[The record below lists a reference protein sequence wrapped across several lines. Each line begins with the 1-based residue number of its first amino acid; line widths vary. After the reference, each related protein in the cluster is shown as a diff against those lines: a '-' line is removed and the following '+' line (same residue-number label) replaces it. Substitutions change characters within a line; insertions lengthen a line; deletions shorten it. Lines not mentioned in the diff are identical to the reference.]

1 MKTASKD
8 RRRATGQTPPADP
21 KPLKTYTEAICQY
34 LRDAVLS
41 HHIKPSERLHEKAI
55 ARQFGVS
62 ITPVREAIRK
72 LEGEGYLEVRVHRGV
87 TVRAISEE
95 ELIEIYRVIGV
106 LDSFA
111 ATLAMTRMGPEEFRE
126 LQDRTDEMDAY
137 FRERKVME
145 CLHAST
151 RIHSLIWTFSGN
163 RFLAH
168 TLGRIQARMLHY
180 PMERNALHSRPGVLR
195 KSVES
200 HRKILKAL
208 KGGKR
213 EEVEDTCRKHWTL
226 LEGRTERR

>member
-1 MKTASKD
+1 MTP
-8 RRRATGQTPPADP
+8 QPPPADP

-41 HHIKPSERLHEKAI
+41 GKIEPSARVQERDV

-72 LEGEGYLEVRVHRGV
+72 LEGEGYLEVHGHRGV
-87 TVRAISEE
+87 TVRTISEE

-106 LDSFA
+106 LDSYA
-111 ATLAMTRMGPEEFRE
+111 ASLAMKRMGPEAFRE

-137 FRERKVME
+137 CRENRVME
-145 CLHAST
+145 CLRAST
-151 RIHSLIWTFSGN
+151 RIHSLIWTLSGN
-163 RFLAH
+163 RFLAQ

-180 PMERNALHSRPGVLR
+180 PMERKTLHSRAGVLR

-200 HRKILKAL
+200 HRRILKAL
-208 KGGKR
+208 KSGKVK
-213 EEVEDTCRKHWTL
+213 EVEQVCKRHWSL
-226 LEGRTERR
+226 LAGPIARE